1 MNATSICVV
10 LQAAAILTTTV
21 AGPSLAQGN
30 YPSQTIRIVVPVPPG
45 VILDSLPRMIGDK
58 LSAKWGKPV
67 VIENRPGASQNVGL
81 EAVAAANPDGYTLIA
96 TPPSVVTNQF
106 AFSKLRYD
114 PNAFVPVTVMA
125 TVPTVF
131 VANPKVPVS
140 NMQELIAYAKAN
152 PGKLTYA
159 SPGAGSPPQLG
170 TEFLLKVAGINI
182 LHVPYQGMAPA
193 QSDLLAGHVD
203 VMLNNLGNVLP
214 LVREGKLKLLAVN
227 TPERLSVVPDT
238 PAMSEL
244 INGFVLQDWFAILAP
259 PNTPPALAN
268 QISNAIAETLKLP
281 DVVKRLDDLY
291 VVPVGSSPA
300 DATTFIAQERE
311 RWRQI
316 AASIG
321 LQPM

>member
-1 MNATSICVV
+1 MNATSICIA
-10 LQAAAILTTTV
+10 LQAAAVLTTTV
-21 AGPSLAQGN
+21 AGSSLAQGI
-30 YPSQTIRIVVPVPPG
+30 YPNQTIRIVVPVPPG
-45 VILDSLPRMIGDK
+45 VILDSLPRMIGEK

-106 AFSKLRYD
+106 AFSKLRYE
-114 PNAFVPVTVMA
+114 PSAFVPVTVMA

-170 TEFLLKVAGINI
+170 TEFLLKEAGINL

-203 VMLNNLGNVLP
+203 IMLNNLGNVLP

-227 TPERLSVVPDT
+227 TPERISVVPDT

-244 INGFVLQDWFAILAP
+244 IKGFVLHDWFAILAP

-268 QISNAIAETLKLP
+268 QISNAIAETLRLP

-300 DATTFIAQERE
+300 DATKFIAQERQ

-316 AASIG
+316 ATSIG